1 MKSCNHDAF
10 LVIRYTVQKCAL
22 FHYPSFKPA
31 LKRRKKF
38 YNFTLWHDFS
48 KEFFLSQM
56 HVSWSCILMLTNPLL
71 VFIRSKMIINCTTC
85 SLSIQTRAIEVR
97 FGPQSALY
105 RANPMLFLWSIKS
118 YYRACWDGW
127 TDNLPSGYNRGRLPR
142 HTPPPLPLPTTST
155 QDVSYRQRTQ
165 LTTQSQS
172 ENQNNS
178 T

>member
-1 MKSCNHDAF
+1 M
-10 LVIRYTVQKCAL
+10 T
-22 FHYPSFKPA
+22 
-31 LKRRKKF
+31 
-38 YNFTLWHDFS
+38 W
-48 KEFFLSQM
+48 FFERNNYSQM

-127 TDNLPSGYNRGRLPR
+127 TENLPSGYNRGRLPR

-155 QDVSYRQRTQ
+155 QDVSYPSAH
-165 LTTQSQS
+165 TTH
-172 ENQNNS
+172 NS
-178 T
+178 KPVREPKQFNLNF

>member
-1 MKSCNHDAF
+1 MCLIPLPFIQACIK
-10 LVIRYTVQKCAL
+10 
-22 FHYPSFKPA
+22 
-31 LKRRKKF
+31 KRRKKF

-48 KEFFLSQM
+48 KEFLLSQM

-105 RANPMLFLWSIKS
+105 WANPMLFLWSINS

-127 TDNLPSGYNRGRLPR
+127 MENLPSGYNRGRLPR

-155 QDVSYRQRTQ
+155 QDVSYRQCTQ